1 MVILTTLFFVCVL
14 VVLVL
19 TVPDQV
25 QMWLDRAKEVIFTE
39 FSWFY
44 VLTFSIFLGFLL
56 ILSVSGLGN
65 IRLGRD
71 EDVPEFGFLSWL
83 AMLFAAGM
91 GVGLMFFGVAEPLMH
106 YFSDITVG
114 APEHRQQQAL
124 LHTVFRSIG
133 AFTPGRCTVRLHWLW
148 LISVSATNCR
158 LPCVLVFTPC

>member
-1 MVILTTLFFVCVL
+1 MCFGGIGFN
-14 VVLVL
+14 
-19 TVPDQV
+19 
-25 QMWLDRAKEVIFTE
+25 RAGSGADVARPGKRSHFTE

-91 GVGLMFFGVAEPLMH
+91 GVGLMF
-106 YFSDITVG
+106 
-114 APEHRQQQAL
+114 
-124 LHTVFRSIG
+124 
-133 AFTPGRCTVRLHWLW
+133 
-148 LISVSATNCR
+148 SAWQSR
-158 LPCVLVFTPC
+158 